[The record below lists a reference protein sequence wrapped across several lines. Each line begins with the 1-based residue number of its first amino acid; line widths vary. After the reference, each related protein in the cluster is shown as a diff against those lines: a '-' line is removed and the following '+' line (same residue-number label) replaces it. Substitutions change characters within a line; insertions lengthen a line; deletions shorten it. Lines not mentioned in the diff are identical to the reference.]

1 MEKNIKKE
9 QRTISAIATEI
20 KEVWKN
26 VYFGAVPYLNAML
39 RLETVNDYYGADSA
53 RDIVNY
59 FLSNATYWRGE
70 DARRIKKELNEL
82 LKNG

>member
-39 RLETVNDYYGADSA
+39 RLGTVNDYYGADSA

-59 FLSNATYWRGE
+59 FLSINEIKNNRICFCFLQLTTAT
-70 DARRIKKELNEL
+70 
-82 LKNG
+82 